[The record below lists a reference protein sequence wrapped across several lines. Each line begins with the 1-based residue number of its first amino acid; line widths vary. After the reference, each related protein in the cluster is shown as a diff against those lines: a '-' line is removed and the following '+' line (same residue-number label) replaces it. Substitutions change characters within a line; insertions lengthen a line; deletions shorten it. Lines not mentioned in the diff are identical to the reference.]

1 MKTNF
6 RRRAREI
13 KYGFKGTGGWAPV
26 KSLTDLEER
35 LLRLLSVL
43 TIEGATLVE
52 ASGADTLVDTSTLE
66 NDNLFN
72 IENIPI
78 IVDMV

>member
-1 MKTNF
+1 MKTIF
-6 RRRAREI
+6 RRRAR
-13 KYGFKGTGGWAPV
+13 APV
-26 KSLTDLEER
+26 KTLTDLEER
-35 LLRLLSVL
+35 LLGLLSVL

-52 ASGADTLVDTSTLE
+52 AGSADTLVNTSTLE